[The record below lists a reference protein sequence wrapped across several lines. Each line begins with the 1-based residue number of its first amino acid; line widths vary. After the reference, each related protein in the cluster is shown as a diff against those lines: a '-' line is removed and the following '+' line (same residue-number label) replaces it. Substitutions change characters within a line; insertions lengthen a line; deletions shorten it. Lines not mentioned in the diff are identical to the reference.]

1 MKRTLKLLACTL
13 AVVLTSANAFSQV
26 IYPSAEGWTKAK
38 PEEMSAAGVAA
49 GGEQC
54 GP

>member
-1 MKRTLKLLACTL
+1 MGRKGRATP
-13 AVVLTSANAFSQV
+13 NIFG
-26 IYPSAEGWTKAK
+26 PRTKAK